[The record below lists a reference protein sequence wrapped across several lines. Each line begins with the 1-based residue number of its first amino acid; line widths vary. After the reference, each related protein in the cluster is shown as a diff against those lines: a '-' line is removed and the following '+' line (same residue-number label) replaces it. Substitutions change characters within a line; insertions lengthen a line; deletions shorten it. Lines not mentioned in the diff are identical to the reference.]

1 MAASPASPCVSESVP
16 YLGESAALAV
26 AVIWAFAVILFRKSG
41 EMVHPV
47 ALNLFKSSVA
57 LVLTLPTM
65 WLFGETLFRPA
76 PAGEYLLLLVS
87 GALGI
92 GIADTLFFMSLN
104 LLGAGFSAIVSC
116 LYSPFIIC
124 LSVLWLGETLTLVQ
138 LVGVAMIVSAV
149 LAVARRKGS
158 PEVGTRGLGLGIL
171 WGVLGLVVMA
181 VGIVMIKPLLD
192 RSPLLW
198 ATEVRL
204 AGGCATLGLGLLLHR
219 GRRRILSTLLNRQR
233 WAYTFFGS
241 LLGTYI
247 AMILWLAGMK
257 FTKVSI
263 ASALNQTSNI
273 FVFAFGALL
282 LKEPLTRP
290 RVMGILL
297 AVAGAYLVM
306 FG

>member
-1 MAASPASPCVSESVP
+1 VL
-16 YLGESAALAV
+16 YLGEAAALTV
-26 AVIWAFAVILFRKSG
+26 AVVWAFAVILFRKSG

-47 ALNLFKSSVA
+47 ALNLFKNSLA

-65 WLFGETLFRPA
+65 WVFGETLFRSA
-76 PAGEYLLLLVS
+76 PMGEYLLLLVS

-92 GIADTLFFMSLN
+92 GIADTFFFMSLN

-116 LYSPFIIC
+116 LYSPFIIG
-124 LSVLWLGETLTLVQ
+124 LSVLWLGESLTLVQ
-138 LVGVAMIVSAV
+138 VVGVVMIVSAV
-149 LAVARRKGS
+149 LTATRRKGTV
-158 PEVGTRGLGLGIL
+158 EVSGRNLGLGVL
-171 WGVLGLVVMA
+171 WGVLGLAVMA

-204 AGGCATLGLGLLLHR
+204 AGGCATLGLGLLLHP
-219 GRRRILSTLLNRQR
+219 GRRRILSTLLYRQR

-241 LLGTYI
+241 FLGTYV

-282 LKEPLTRP
+282 LREPLTRP
-290 RVMGILL
+290 RVVGILL